1 MEDKKKCFHDSEVD
15 YNNLDKAMLDSIEKE
30 AELLKQKAVLNGQIE
45 QLRNKML
52 SELIELDTKKEL
64 YELDKLESLRSKKNK
79 SLSLGKS
86 KDKITVAI
94 VVIIMLVLAIGVTPS
109 GAWFT
114 AIQTSYVELLVDFFR
129 VSLLGFGGFLVY
141 KLFKK

>member
-15 YNNLDKAMLDSIEKE
+15 YDNLDKAMLESIERE

-64 YELDKLESLRSKKNK
+64 YNLDSLPTQNHKRK
-79 SLSLGKS
+79 SLSLGKG
-86 KDKITVAI
+86 KDKIMVAI
-94 VVIIMLVLAIGVTPS
+94 IVVIMLVLAIGITPS